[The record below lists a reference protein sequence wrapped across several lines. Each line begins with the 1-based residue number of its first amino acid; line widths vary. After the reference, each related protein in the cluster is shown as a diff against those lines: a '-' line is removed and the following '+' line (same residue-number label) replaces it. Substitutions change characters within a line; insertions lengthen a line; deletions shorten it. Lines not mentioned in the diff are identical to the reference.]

1 MKNQRNTT
9 SNRPARMASTVQ
21 TMVAQILHERFGDDG
36 LLGGVSLVG
45 ATARG
50 GTQFVHLYYY
60 SHNSDIAAVQR
71 RLDEVTKTIRYELA
85 SRLNQK
91 YVPDIKFEYDDTL
104 DRAER
109 LDKILKN
116 L

>member
-1 MKNQRNTT
+1 MKHSQKQN

-21 TMVAQILHERFGDDG
+21 TLAAQILRERFGDDE
-36 LLGGVSLVG
+36 LLCGVSLVG
-45 ATARG
+45 AAARG

-60 SHNSDIAAVQR
+60 SRNPDIKLVQR
-71 RLDEVTKTIRYELA
+71 RLNEVTKTVRYELA
-85 SRLNQK
+85 SRLDQK
-91 YVPDIKFEYDDTL
+91 YVPEIKFEYDDTL

-109 LDKILKN
+109 LDKILEN